1 MCDTIHMNHI
11 MEILPRFRVIIDKLE
26 EIKKEIGKQC
36 GIDNTSQDA
45 RMVALDSMQ
54 IAISA
59 VGMWIRCCNSLANE
73 CTKGGKLDENK
84 FLKLT
89 GSGVS
94 LGQTEEIMYTHLR
107 LGLMT
112 LVHFK
117 IDNLF
122 HNILKHLNSLPAR
135 PGYWN
140 LTDSILDI
148 SAISKTGRE
157 KNILTAFANLR
168 NSLHGN
174 GIHRTQSLSLVI
186 DGKNFEFIKDK
197 RVECAGWEHI
207 VILLESNV
215 DIIKQILLSQPTVG
229 IRTEIKD
236 DFASGI

>member
-1 MCDTIHMNHI
+1 MNHI
-11 MEILPRFRVIIDKLE
+11 VEILLRFRVIIDKLE
-26 EIKKEIGKQC
+26 EIKKETVKQC
-36 GIDNTSQDA
+36 GIDYTSQDA

-54 IAISA
+54 NTISA
-59 VGMWIRCCNSLANE
+59 VGMWINCGNSLANE
-73 CTKGGKLDENK
+73 CTKDGKLDENK
-84 FLKLT
+84 FLELA

-107 LGLMT
+107 LGFMT

-117 IDNLF
+117 IDTLF

-135 PGYWN
+135 QGYWN

-148 SAISKTGRE
+148 SAISKTGIE
-157 KNILTAFANLR
+157 KDILTAFANLR

-174 GIHRTQSLSLVI
+174 GIHRTPSLNLVI
-186 DGKNFEFIKDK
+186 DGKSFDFIKDK

-215 DIIKQILLSQPTVG
+215 DILKQILLSQPTVG